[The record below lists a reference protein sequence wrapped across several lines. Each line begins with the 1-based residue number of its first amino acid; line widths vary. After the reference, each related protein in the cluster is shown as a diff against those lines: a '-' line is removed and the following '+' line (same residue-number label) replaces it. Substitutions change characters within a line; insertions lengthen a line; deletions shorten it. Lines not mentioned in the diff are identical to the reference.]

1 VEDLK
6 PEEVKCRNLGG
17 KRKIFGRGEIDV
29 EGKAGEEKLDK

>member
-17 KRKIFGRGEIDV
+17 KRKIFGKGED
-29 EGKAGEEKLDK
+29 

>member
-17 KRKIFGRGEIDV
+17 KRKIFGRGEDWCWR
-29 EGKAGEEKLDK
+29 ESGRGEAR